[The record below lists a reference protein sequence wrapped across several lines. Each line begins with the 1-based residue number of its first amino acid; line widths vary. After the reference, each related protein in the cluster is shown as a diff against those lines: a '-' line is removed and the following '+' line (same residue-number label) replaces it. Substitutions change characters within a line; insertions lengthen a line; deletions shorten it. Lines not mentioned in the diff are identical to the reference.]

1 MEKNNT
7 MITAKDQ
14 TKLGTLPNF
23 IIVGERRCGSTSL
36 TKWMEA
42 HPEIYM
48 HPKVDLN
55 YFIDDYV
62 KYMRKD
68 WEPGEIDYDK
78 WWENHSAEGYA
89 EEFLPGKDLPCRG
102 EKSADLLFWRPA
114 HERMA
119 KIIAPDTKLVITL
132 RNPIDRA
139 WSMFWN
145 EVGKKREDLS
155 FEEAVAQEEQ
165 RISGSAYAR
174 DHMSYVTRGF
184 YDESIK
190 DFFQHFDPAQTQII
204 FLEET
209 VKNPKKA
216 LSKLYEFIGVDH
228 NKGLERAE
236 TRYNNNWTS
245 VPYPFWTRNKF
256 LASVEEGFTK
266 GLRLAMTILIRD
278 GYQKRRIVP
287 KIEGMYRQIQ
297 RDIEMSVETR
307 KLLQQTYLPHIEA
320 LEEYLKKDLSFW
332 KK

>member
-1 MEKNNT
+1 
-7 MITAKDQ
+7 MIA
-14 TKLGTLPNF
+14 TKKQVKLASLPNF

-62 KYMRKD
+62 KYMRKEWD
-68 WEPGEIDYDK
+68 PGEIDYDA
-78 WWENHSAEGYA
+78 WWDNHSAEGYA
-89 EEFLPGKDLPCRG
+89 SEFDPGKEMPARG

-119 KIIAPDTKLVITL
+119 KVIAPDTKLIITL
-132 RNPIDRA
+132 RNPINRA

-145 EVGKKREDLS
+145 EVGKKREQLS

-165 RISGSAYAR
+165 RIRESAYAR

-190 DFFQHFDPAQTQII
+190 DFFEHFDPKQVQII
-204 FLEET
+204 FFEET
-209 VKNPKKA
+209 VRDPKKA
-216 LSKLYEFIGVDH
+216 LSNLYGFIGV
-228 NKGLERAE
+228 NPQKGMERAE
-236 TRYNNNWTS
+236 VRYNNNWTS
-245 VPYPFWTRNKF
+245 VPHPFWTRNKF
-256 LASVEEGFTK
+256 LATAEEGFTK
-266 GLRLAMTILIRD
+266 ALRLAMTILIRD
-278 GYQKRRIVP
+278 GYKKRRIVP
-287 KIEGMYRQIQ
+287 KIEGLYRQIQ
-297 RDIEMSVETR
+297 RDIEMSAETR
-307 KLLQQTYLPHIEA
+307 SLLQKTYLPHIEA
-320 LEEYLKKDLSFW
+320 LEDFLKKDLSFW